1 MVSFKCV
8 SLLRPSYMNGTA
20 RRGMFA
26 LLNSY
31 GVSINLERDLVFP
44 FSSFLFWLCIYLL
57 LQMWT
62 YQWRVLSINFF
73 LSFLVLT
80 QNGHIKSYSQFEFNK
95 IIFNRA
101 HSHAEWLHN
110 YLTTDRPSHNDS
122 KNTKPCFLLHF
133 FHTHHLLNLYVV
145 TAAFIGYIISS
156 KKLNTKKLRN

>member
-1 MVSFKCV
+1 MITYVSINNDNSGRGSTKDNWLSPSFCDLKYFLCFTDWMVSFKCV
-8 SLLRPSYMNGTA
+8 FLLRPSYMNGTA

-31 GVSINLERDLVFP
+31 GVSINLERVLVFP

-57 LQMWT
+57 LQVWT
-62 YQWRVLSINFF
+62 YQWRVVSINFF

-95 IIFNRA
+95 IIFNLA

-110 YLTTDRPSHNDS
+110 YLTTDRP
-122 KNTKPCFLLHF
+122 
-133 FHTHHLLNLYVV
+133 
-145 TAAFIGYIISS
+145 
-156 KKLNTKKLRN
+156 